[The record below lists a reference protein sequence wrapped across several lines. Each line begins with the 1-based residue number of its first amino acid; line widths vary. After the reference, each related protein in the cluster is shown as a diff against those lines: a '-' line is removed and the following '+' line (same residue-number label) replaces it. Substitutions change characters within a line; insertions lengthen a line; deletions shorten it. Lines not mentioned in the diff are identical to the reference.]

1 MEVPDL
7 RLLWF
12 VAPLLVLVLVWV
24 SIGVWHYCFPVDD
37 EEIDMPL
44 S

>member
-1 MEVPDL
+1 VEVPDL

-12 VAPLLVLVLVWV
+12 VAPLVVLVLVWAA
-24 SIGVWHYCFPVDD
+24 IGLWRFFFPVDD
-37 EEIDMPL
+37 EEIDMPH